1 MENSLRNQ
9 SPLIR
14 DLVFPLALAEKV
26 GEDEVKMVAF
36 LGTGFLFGSKG
47 FALTAAHVVDFKVGK
62 NQAIIG
68 MFVNEVTNKWTS
80 YNAKV
85 CDIHPKEDVALLKMG
100 GEHWKDT
107 TIKISFE
114 KQFSSFEYKLFGYPN
129 ANLLEDVDSR
139 DADGKVLG
147 RPDLIYS
154 AGHIRRRT
162 NFPLPGIKGRCLYE
176 LSQPVGAGCSGS
188 PIFKTQN
195 GVWDVVGIYIAD
207 KTETVAFNTY
217 NKNLE
222 WGVETI
228 NIAGALSYAVRMD
241 DLSDWIPK
249 VLEVSLNQAE

>member
-1 MENSLRNQ
+1 
-9 SPLIR
+9 
-14 DLVFPLALAEKV
+14 VFPIALAEKV
-26 GEDEVKMVAF
+26 GENEVKMVQF

-47 FALTAAHVVDFKVGK
+47 FALTAAHVVDFKVAE

-68 MFVNEVTNKWTS
+68 MFINEATNKWTS
-80 YNAKV
+80 FNANI
-85 CDIHPKEDVALLKMG
+85 CDIHPTEDVALLMMG

-107 TIKISFE
+107 TIRISFE

-139 DADGKVLG
+139 DEYGRVLG

-162 NFPLPGIKGRCLYE
+162 NFSIPGIKGSCLYE

-195 GVWDVVGIYIAD
+195 GIWDVVGIYIAD

-217 NKNLE
+217 NKELE
-222 WGVETI
+222 WCIETI
-228 NIAGALSYAVRMD
+228 EIAGAMSYAVRMD
-241 DLSDWIPK
+241 DISEWVPK
-249 VLEVSLNQAE
+249 VLGVTLNKAE